1 MRQTHLSSLK
11 LSIPD
16 LAAFPLSRNLA
27 FQLPSYP
34 AEIVPMMDSVVRDI
48 LVEWVLEDKGSDD
61 ELREIEEIGWKVRPY
76 GLDNGRGMRG
86 SNIYKRKLIKE
97 IGQGAMYKLLSNKV
111 LGIRATP

>member
-1 MRQTHLSSLK
+1 MRQTHLSSLN

-16 LAAFPLSRNLA
+16 LAAFPAARNLA
-27 FQLPSYP
+27 YQLPSYP

-61 ELREIEEIGWKVRPY
+61 ELREVEETGWKVRPY

-86 SNIYKRKLIKE
+86 VSP
-97 IGQGAMYKLLSNKV
+97 KV
-111 LGIRATP
+111 LTNFRTWSW